1 MRIRGIAAG
10 EREDGKL
17 DVQISLAKVITP
29 KQLDVVH
36 AQGNFK
42 YVKYIAGDLI
52 VELIYDKSKYELISD
67 AATAKRQLENDLL
80 RVVAL
85 L

>member
-1 MRIRGIAAG
+1 MRIRGVAVG
-10 EREDGKL
+10 EREDEKL

-29 KQLDVVH
+29 KQLDMVH

-42 YVKYIAGDLI
+42 YVKYIDDDILA
-52 VELIYDKSKYELISD
+52 ELIYDKSKQELISD
-67 AATAKRQLENDLL
+67 AASAKRLMEKDLS
-80 RVVAL
+80 RVAAL